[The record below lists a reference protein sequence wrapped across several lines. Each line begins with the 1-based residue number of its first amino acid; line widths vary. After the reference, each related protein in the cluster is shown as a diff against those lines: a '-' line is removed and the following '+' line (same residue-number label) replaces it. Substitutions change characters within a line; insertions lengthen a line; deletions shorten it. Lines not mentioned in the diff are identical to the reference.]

1 MAQETAV
8 ERAPVEV
15 WEQVIFWALYDDLIF
30 NYSNPLLIVR
40 SVRCHHDFR
49 ITRYQRLEVNRITL
63 RLVCRSWHEIALT
76 TLRIYV
82 HRRRK
87 LGGTPPATYKLHY
100 IDYSA
105 QSTDLVTLI
114 NILSSPAAARIT
126 TLSVTICDGRFTSSQ
141 IPQMVHSAST
151 LNSTLRSLSLH
162 FRYQSAELGVS
173 LGEISKLFPQLVSLS
188 IFDSSGYEG
197 ATDEW
202 SMPHLE
208 VLDYTS
214 YSPFPYNPSTSKWN
228 LPALKHLA
236 IVFLSLRAEP
246 GIGAAMSFLQAVRPS
261 LETLALGSAG
271 FTLRVP
277 ETCWQWL
284 RGLRMLAVDD
294 NIEGLQDLA
303 VLPRLEVIFCTA
315 YTIDLLPKPLIDW
328 ALKIA
333 TDRKNDR
340 IPVSRTERF
349 QNGAPITIQMAYTFT
364 EVLQHVPIKGLL
376 QANAYDEWPSVMPQ
390 KYVDRIIAL
399 AETWGAAGVRVEGI
413 DGLTYEETNERHW
426 RRDSSGDGQ
435 QESYW
440 LP

>member
-1 MAQETAV
+1 
-8 ERAPVEV
+8 
-15 WEQVIFWALYDDLIF
+15 
-30 NYSNPLLIVR
+30 
-40 SVRCHHDFR
+40 
-49 ITRYQRLEVNRITL
+49 
-63 RLVCRSWHEIALT
+63 
-76 TLRIYV
+76 
-82 HRRRK
+82 
-87 LGGTPPATYKLHY
+87 
-100 IDYSA
+100 
-105 QSTDLVTLI
+105 
-114 NILSSPAAARIT
+114 
-126 TLSVTICDGRFTSSQ
+126 
-141 IPQMVHSAST
+141 
-151 LNSTLRSLSLH
+151 
-162 FRYQSAELGVS
+162 
-173 LGEISKLFPQLVSLS
+173 
-188 IFDSSGYEG
+188 
-197 ATDEW
+197 
-202 SMPHLE
+202 
-208 VLDYTS
+208 
-214 YSPFPYNPSTSKWN
+214 
-228 LPALKHLA
+228 
-236 IVFLSLRAEP
+236 
-246 GIGAAMSFLQAVRPS
+246 
-261 LETLALGSAG
+261 
-271 FTLRVP
+271 
-277 ETCWQWL
+277 
-284 RGLRMLAVDD
+284 MLAVDD